1 MKNKALIET
10 IIEEINGFNENEL
23 IDLNNAYCDHINSM
37 DNYIYSNDEDFF
49 NFLDWNGLRVAQ
61 AIFYGD
67 YNYSHDYVTFDGY
80 GNFQTYG
87 IINKDKLADCVETM
101 AEYIADNCEDFQY
114 LFNIDLESL
123 KD

>member
-1 MKNKALIET
+1 MENKSLIET
-10 IIEEINGFNENEL
+10 IIEEINGMNENEL

-49 NFLDWNGLRVAQ
+49 NMLDWSGLRVAQ

-67 YNYSHDYVTFDGY
+67 YNYSHDWVTFDGY

-87 IINKDKLADCVETM
+87 IINKDKLVDCVESM
-101 AEYIADNCEDFQY
+101 AEYIADNCEEFQY
-114 LFNIDLESL
+114 LFDIDLESL